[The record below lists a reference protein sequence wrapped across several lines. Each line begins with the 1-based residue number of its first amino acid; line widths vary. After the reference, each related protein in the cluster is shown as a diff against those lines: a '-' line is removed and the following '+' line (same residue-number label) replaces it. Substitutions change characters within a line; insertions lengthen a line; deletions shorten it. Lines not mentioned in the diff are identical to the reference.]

1 MAINEEKLSN
11 GRANLARAIHDW
23 QLTADGEFFIAGNSL
38 LQPVLQ
44 RLGESESR
52 PAMLKIP
59 LSAKGNAGF
68 RLLACWDGKAVVS
81 VYKYDAHALL
91 MERAVGPQSLRRLV
105 LDGREDEANTIVCKV
120 VGQLHANG
128 CMDGKETVGVVP
140 LSTELPPLASWFR
153 SLEKAAAQH
162 GGLFATCQTVA
173 DALLRDPQ
181 DQLAL
186 HGDIHYDNILDSGT
200 RGWVAIDP
208 KGVIGER
215 GFDYANLFC
224 NPDMATATTPGRLP
238 KQARLVAA
246 LAGLEPQRL
255 LHWIIAWAG
264 LMAAWM
270 LEDRETPTLPLLVA
284 ELAAKELEIS

>member
-1 MAINEEKLSN
+1 LINEEKRSN
-11 GRANLARAIHDW
+11 GQAKLARAIHDW
-23 QLTADGEFFIAGNSL
+23 QLTADGEYFIAGNSL

-44 RLGESESR
+44 RLGGSQSR

-59 LSAKGNAGF
+59 LSAKGEAGF
-68 RLLACWDGKAVVS
+68 RLLACWDGKAAVS
-81 VYKYDAHALL
+81 VYQYDTHALL
-91 MERAVGPQSLRRLV
+91 MERAIGSQSLRQLV

-120 VGQLHANG
+120 LAQLHAHNCAATPG
-128 CMDGKETVGVVP
+128 
-140 LSTELPPLASWFR
+140 LASLASWFR

-162 GGLFATCQTVA
+162 GGLFTTCRAVA

-186 HGDIHYDNILDSGT
+186 HGDIHYDNILDSGP
-200 RGWVAIDP
+200 RGWLAIDP

-224 NPDMATATTPGRLP
+224 NPTIEVATSPIRLP
-238 KQARLVAA
+238 REIPLVAA
-246 LAGLEPQRL
+246 RAGLEPRRL
-255 LHWIIAWAG
+255 LRWIIAWSG

-270 LEDRETPTLPLLVA
+270 LEDAEAPTLPLLVA
-284 ELAAKELEIS
+284 ELAMKELQIW